1 LKEPEKVSGMQDMP
15 IGERI
20 RLYRRRRGLSQ
31 PRLAQ
36 LIGRSESWL
45 SQVERGVRSVDRFS
59 TIIELARVLRVQVV
73 DLTGRP
79 LSLAPNGG
87 AHLDAVDALRRALMS
102 YSAIPA
108 ALDMGEEPGRRPDL
122 ARLRRTVVMANE
134 LYQAGSYSGA
144 GELLPGAIADAQEA
158 SRELF
163 GDDRRA
169 AFRVLAETYHITA
182 KSLTKV
188 SETELAWIAAER
200 ALAAAERAEEP
211 LLVGASAYHI
221 GHTFLRAGR
230 NREATALTM
239 EATTALAPSRDAGP
253 ERLALWGALH
263 LTALFGAARGSDRRA
278 ADQLLNEAERAAE
291 RLGDERNDF
300 WFAFGPTNVRIHAV
314 ALAVEVGDPDE
325 TIRLGESLD
334 TSRLPAG
341 VRGRRSAVL
350 VDLARGYAMRRM
362 DAAAVNTLLDAEQ
375 VAPEAVRYNLI
386 VHELLR
392 ELLKREHRAT
402 TPQLRPLAE
411 RAGVLS

>member
-1 LKEPEKVSGMQDMP
+1 MNGMQDIP

-20 RLYRRRRGLSQ
+20 KLYRRRRGLSQ
-31 PRLAQ
+31 PKLAQ

-45 SQVERGVRSVDRFS
+45 SQVERGVRSVDRLS
-59 TIIELARVLRVQVV
+59 TIIELSRVLRVPVI

-87 AHLDAVDALRRALMS
+87 AHFEAVDGLRRALMS

-108 ALDMGEEPGRRPDL
+108 ALDQAEHEPHRADL
-122 ARLRRTVVMANE
+122 TRLRRTVVMANE
-134 LYQAGSYSGA
+134 LYQAGRYSSA
-144 GELLPGAIADAQEA
+144 GELLPGAIADAQLA
-158 SRELF
+158 ARELRG
-163 GDDRRA
+163 GDRQA

-182 KSLTKV
+182 KSLMKV
-188 SETELAWIAAER
+188 SETELAWVAAER
-200 ALAAAERAEEP
+200 ALAAAERAEAP
-211 LLVGASAYHI
+211 LLVGASAYHL

-230 NREATALTM
+230 IREATDLTMDAAAALT
-239 EATTALAPSRDAGP
+239 PSREDEP

-263 LTALFGAARGSDRRA
+263 LTALFGAARGNDRRA

-314 ALAVEVGDPDE
+314 SLAVELGDPDE
-325 TIRLGESLD
+325 TIRLGEGLD
-334 TSRLPAG
+334 TSRLPTG
-341 VRGRRSAVL
+341 IRGRRSAVL
-350 VDLARGYAMRRM
+350 IDLARGYAMRRM

-375 VAPEAVRYNLI
+375 VAAEAVRFNVL

-392 ELLKREHRAT
+392 ELLKREHRAS

>member
-1 LKEPEKVSGMQDMP
+1 MTEDH
-15 IGERI
+15 ERG
-20 RLYRRRRGLSQ
+20 RVLYVVVCAAPPASEVHELVK
-31 PRLAQ
+31 LAQ
-36 LIGRSESWL
+36 AAGWEVCVIATPEAMHWIDPAMLAELTGYDVRSEY
-45 SQVERGVRSVDRFS
+45 
-59 TIIELARVLRVQVV
+59 
-73 DLTGRP
+73 
-79 LSLAPNGG
+79 
-87 AHLDAVDALRRALMS
+87 RA
-102 YSAIPA
+102 
-108 ALDMGEEPGRRPDL
+108 
-122 ARLRRTVVMANE
+122 
-134 LYQAGSYSGA
+134 A
-144 GELLPGAIADAQEA
+144 GE
-158 SRELF
+158 
-163 GDDRRA
+163 
-169 AFRVLAETYHITA
+169 A

-221 GHTFLRAGR
+221 GHAFLRAGR

-239 EATTALAPSRDAGP
+239 DATTALAPSRDAEP

-291 RLGDERNDF
+291 RLGDDRNDF

-350 VDLARGYAMRRM
+350 IDLARGYAMRRM

-375 VAPEAVRYNLI
+375 VAPEAVRFNVI

-411 RAGVLS
+411 RAGVLSDSSRTS

>member
-1 LKEPEKVSGMQDMP
+1 MQDMP

-87 AHLDAVDALRRALMS
+87 AHFEAVDALRRALMS

-122 ARLRRTVVMANE
+122 SRLRRTVVMANE

-158 SRELF
+158 SRELR
-163 GDDRRA
+163 GDDRQA

-200 ALAAAERAEEP
+200 ALAAAERAEAP

-221 GHTFLRAGR
+221 GHAFLRAGR
-230 NREATALTM
+230 TARHRPHHD
-239 EATTALAPSRDAGP
+239 ATTACPGRDAEP

-314 ALAVEVGDPDE
+314 ALAVEVGTP
-325 TIRLGESLD
+325 T
-334 TSRLPAG
+334 
-341 VRGRRSAVL
+341 RRSGSVRASTRRACL
-350 VDLARGYAMRRM
+350 LGYV
-362 DAAAVNTLLDAEQ
+362 AAARQ
-375 VAPEAVRYNLI
+375 
-386 VHELLR
+386 
-392 ELLKREHRAT
+392 
-402 TPQLRPLAE
+402 
-411 RAGVLS
+411 S

>member
-1 LKEPEKVSGMQDMP
+1 VDGAQDIP

-31 PRLAQ
+31 PKLAQ

-45 SQVERGVRSVDRFS
+45 SQVERGVRSVDRLS
-59 TIIELARVLRVQVV
+59 TIIELSRVLRVPVI

-87 AHLDAVDALRRALMS
+87 AHFEAVDGLRRALMS

-108 ALDMGEEPGRRPDL
+108 ALDTAEDTGHRPDL
-122 ARLRRTVVMANE
+122 ARLRHTVVMANE
-134 LYQAGSYSGA
+134 LYQAGRYSSA
-144 GELLPGAIADAQEA
+144 GELLPGAIADAQVA
-158 SRELF
+158 ARELH

-169 AFRVLAETYHITA
+169 AFRALAETYHITA
-182 KSLTKV
+182 KSLMKV
-188 SETELAWIAAER
+188 SETELAWVASER
-200 ALAAAERAEEP
+200 ALAAAERAEAP
-211 LLVGASAYHI
+211 LLVGASAYHL

-230 NREATALTM
+230 VREATNLTM
-239 EATTALAPSRDAGP
+239 DAAALAPSRDTEP

-263 LTALFGAARGSDRRA
+263 LTALFGAARGNDRRA

-291 RLGDERNDF
+291 RLGDDRNDF

-314 ALAVEVGDPDE
+314 SLAVELGDPDE
-325 TIRLGESLD
+325 AIRLGEGLD

-341 VRGRRSAVL
+341 IRGRRSAVL
-350 VDLARGYAMRRM
+350 IDLARGYAMRRM

-375 VAPEAVRYNLI
+375 IAHEAVRFNVL

-392 ELLKREHRAT
+392 ELLKREHRAS